1 MGPSTIYSILNPF
14 TVCPNMDLVGGP
26 NRVDASGSING
37 LAMLVCPSSKGVCVP
52 RSCAKVLHL
61 WVVCVCEGCEMFK
74 WDVFPSM
81 LVSNPSYAFI
91 PWLAP

>member
-26 NRVDASGSING
+26 NRVDAR
-37 LAMLVCPSSKGVCVP
+37 ACCAP

-74 WDVFPSM
+74 WDVFSSM